1 MNAMDTISDN
11 ELILF
16 HYRDGIDAE
25 RIAEIDSALLVS
37 ATLRTRYAQLQLVL
51 DRVDSQPVPE
61 VDDRFVERIWRKL
74 DARIDAAQ
82 PAKMHTNIGA
92 RIRSLLHTMLQPRP
106 AFAAA
111 CVLVIAI
118 GIGFYA
124 GRWSAPEPDEIA
136 QTRANAMA
144 ARVLDVYVSEH
155 LRSTEGLLLTAVN
168 GDDSPIL
175 GSNRDLAAALVDSN
189 RLYAQAA
196 TRAGDTRLANFLR
209 QLEPVL
215 IDLANRSPDAAI
227 QSSDGLR
234 DYLRKTDLLFQV
246 RATQARIDGA
256 GQHRT

>member
-1 MNAMDTISDN
+1 MNTISDN

-16 HYRDGIDAE
+16 HYRDGLDAA
-25 RIAEIDSALLVS
+25 RVAEIENALLVS

-61 VDDRFVERIWRKL
+61 ADDRFVERILRKL
-74 DARIDAAQ
+74 NARIDASQ
-82 PAKMHTNIGA
+82 PAPLHSDIGA
-92 RIRSLLHTMLQPRP
+92 RIRSLLHAMLQPRP

-118 GIGFYA
+118 GLGFYA

-168 GDDSPIL
+168 GDDSPIMA
-175 GSNRDLAAALVDSN
+175 SNRDLAAALVESN

-196 TRAGDTRLANFLR
+196 MRAGDTRLANFLR

-215 IDLANRSPDAAI
+215 IDLANRSPEAAI

>member
-1 MNAMDTISDN
+1 MDTISDN

>member
-61 VDDRFVERIWRKL
+61 ADDRFVERIWRKL

-227 QSSDGLR
+227 QSSEGLR

>member
-1 MNAMDTISDN
+1 MDTISDN

-61 VDDRFVERIWRKL
+61 ADDRFVERIWRKL

-227 QSSDGLR
+227 QSSEGLR